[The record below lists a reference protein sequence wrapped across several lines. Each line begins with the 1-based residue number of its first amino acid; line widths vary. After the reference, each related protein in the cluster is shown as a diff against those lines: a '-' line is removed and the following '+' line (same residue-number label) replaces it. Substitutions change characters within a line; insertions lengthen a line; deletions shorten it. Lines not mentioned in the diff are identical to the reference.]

1 MDNLCHTLAGVAL
14 ARAGLGRRTALGT
27 AALVIGANLPDLD
40 ALSVF
45 LGGTTHLAFRRGWT
59 HGILGAALWP
69 FVLATALIAWDR
81 WRRRGRPERPPVVAS
96 ALLLAS
102 AIGVLSHPLLD
113 LLNTYGVRLLMPF
126 SGKWYYGDTLFIVD
140 VWAWLVLGAGVVWSG
155 RRLRR
160 ELPHPGR
167 PALAALAILA
177 TYSAAMRFGT
187 RLAEHAARVNIE
199 ERHGEEP
206 LSLLASPVPID
217 PTRRL
222 IVAQV
227 PGGYRTGEV
236 RLGRRPVW
244 VAAREDSVPLGPW
257 GSRVVHRAM
266 AGREARQF
274 LDWARF
280 PYVETERTS
289 GGTLVHFIDARYADR
304 PGVRFGALTV
314 SVPDQPPVFAAL
326 PGAPGHSS
334 QQRLQR
340 RPEVVG
346 DPAVAGG
353 VRVDPVGLVE

>member
-14 ARAGLGRRTALGT
+14 ARTGLGRRTALGT
-27 AALVIGANLPDLD
+27 AALVIGANLPDVD
-40 ALSVF
+40 ALSLF

-59 HGILGAALWP
+59 HGFLATALWP
-69 FVLATALIAWDR
+69 FVLAAGLMAWDR
-81 WRRRGRPERPPVVAS
+81 WRRRGRPERPPMVPS

-126 SGKWYYGDTLFIVD
+126 SGQWYYGDTLFIVD
-140 VWAWLVLGAGVVWSG
+140 PWAWLLLGAGIAWSG

-160 ELPHPGR
+160 ATAHPGR
-167 PALAALAILA
+167 PALVALALLA
-177 TYSAAMRFGT
+177 TYAAAMRLGT
-187 RLAEHAARVNIE
+187 RVAEYVA
-199 ERHGEEP
+199 GEAIGDLYGEVP
-206 LSLLASPVPID
+206 VSLLASPVPLD

-236 RLGRRPVW
+236 RLGRRPAW
-244 VAAREDSVPLGPW
+244 VASREEPVPLGPW

-266 AGREARQF
+266 DTRDGRQF

-280 PYVETERTS
+280 PYVEAERTS

-314 SVPDQPPVFAAL
+314 TVPDQPPVLTAL
-326 PGAPGHSS
+326 PGAPGPLSGGAAPAPARGCRPRGGGRPGS
-334 QQRLQR
+334 DGCR
-340 RPEVVG
+340 RPG
-346 DPAVAGG
+346 
-353 VRVDPVGLVE
+353 